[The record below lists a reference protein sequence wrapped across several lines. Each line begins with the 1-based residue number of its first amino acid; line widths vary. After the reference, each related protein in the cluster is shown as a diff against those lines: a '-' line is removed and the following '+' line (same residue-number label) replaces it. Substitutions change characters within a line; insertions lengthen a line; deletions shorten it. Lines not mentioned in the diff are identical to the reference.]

1 MSIDHDNHPDED
13 LLFFRKMEVKE
24 IKMESGNLEILAT
37 TPTVQLTCTMFW
49 EIMAQLNCTLS
60 VLNKSVG
67 SIFGMVDPRL
77 DS

>member
-24 IKMESGNLEILAT
+24 IKMESGNLAT

-49 EIMAQLNCTLS
+49 EIMAQLNYTLS
-60 VLNKSVG
+60 VLNKSVRSRIDVWYG
-67 SIFGMVDPRL
+67 
-77 DS
+77 